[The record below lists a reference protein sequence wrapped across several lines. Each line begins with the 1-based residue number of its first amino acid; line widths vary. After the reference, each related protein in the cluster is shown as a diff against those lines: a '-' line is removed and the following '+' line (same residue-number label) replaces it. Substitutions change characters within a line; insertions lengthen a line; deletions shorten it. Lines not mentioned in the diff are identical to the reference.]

1 MRQTCLDTDE
11 EDGDDDEKKGDD
23 DDDDGHA
30 LILIINGCFIPAS
43 LYLVNSFVFQLLS
56 LSLSLSP
63 WCLVSCDIQ
72 SRHLSS
78 PSLLHSLSFLSH
90 PRGIISRFF

>member
-11 EDGDDDEKKGDD
+11 EDGDDDEKKGDDDD

-63 WCLVSCDIQ
+63 W
-72 SRHLSS
+72 
-78 PSLLHSLSFLSH
+78 
-90 PRGIISRFF
+90 

>member
-11 EDGDDDEKKGDD
+11 EDGDDDEKKG

-63 WCLVSCDIQ
+63 W
-72 SRHLSS
+72 
-78 PSLLHSLSFLSH
+78 
-90 PRGIISRFF
+90 